1 MRAAALRFV
10 LVIGALASLRLW
22 AAPVLAEVPPKA
34 VLILS
39 EGSVVTYSAGPVPPT
54 TAVLRSGI
62 IAALRQSPVPL
73 NIYEET
79 IDRVR
84 FDSADY
90 ERHLLGLYKAKYS
103 GIPPDLVIALT
114 EPALDFALRHRGKL
128 FPSSPLLFGAV
139 DERALGDRPLGANV
153 TGVFLH

>member
-1 MRAAALRFV
+1 MRAAALRIVFLIV
-10 LVIGALASLRLW
+10 ALASLRLW
-22 AAPVLAEVPPKA
+22 IAPVLAEAPPKA

-39 EGSVVTYSAGPVPPT
+39 EGSMVTYSAGPVPPT

-90 ERHLLGLYKAKYS
+90 DRHLLGLYKAKYS
-103 GIPPDLVIALT
+103 SVPPDLIIALT
-114 EPALDFALRHRGKL
+114 EPALDFALRHRDEL
-128 FPSSPLLFGAV
+128 FPSSPLLFGA
-139 DERALGDRPLGANV
+139 RR
-153 TGVFLH
+153 